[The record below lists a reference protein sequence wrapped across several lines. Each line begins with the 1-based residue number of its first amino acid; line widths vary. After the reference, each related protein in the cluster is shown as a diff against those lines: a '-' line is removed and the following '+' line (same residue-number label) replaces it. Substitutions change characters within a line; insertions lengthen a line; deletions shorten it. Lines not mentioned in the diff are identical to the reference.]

1 MRKYCLL
8 SALVLIVALIFCLGG
23 NALAYDGYHNPIRVQ
38 LASSTDPALSV
49 KVTSGTYTV
58 VNASGTATATLSE
71 GSSTT
76 LPAGF
81 KLSSLDGNGRFQYGS
96 YEYRGDLIYNGGNAV
111 NVIGMEQYLY
121 GVVMMEIGGYAPG
134 LEALKA
140 QAVASRN
147 LSCYRLQ
154 NPRNS
159 AYYDI
164 YSSTSDQAYHGY
176 SGESADTAVGA
187 RVRAAVD
194 ATKDQVMY
202 YQGTLV
208 QAYYMANGGGHTEA
222 AAIVWG
228 GTYPYLQGVSCPWDA
243 LPFVGDSGSYK
254 SMKMP
259 TGYEWTVTL
268 SFADLASELGY
279 NGTISDIAVSRDG
292 CVSGYVRTMTVNGS
306 NGSVSYSGSKVRT
319 LLGLRSGDFDIVITR
334 SVAAYKSLSLQ
345 YVTSSSFAST
355 FSTSGKMVTING
367 RGYGHSVGMSQWSA
381 CVMAYQGYNYQYILN
396 YFYNQNQNNGYLTF
410 GAY

>member
-8 SALVLIVALIFCLGG
+8 SALILILGLIFCLGG
-23 NALAYDGYHNPIRVQ
+23 NVLAYDGYHNPIRVQ
-38 LASSTDPALSV
+38 LASTGTALSV

-58 VNASGTATATLSE
+58 INGSGTATATVSA
-71 GSSTT
+71 GGSTT
-76 LPAGF
+76 LPTGF
-81 KLSSLDGNGRFQYGS
+81 RLSSNDGNGRFQYGS

-111 NVIGMEQYLY
+111 NVVGMEQYLY

-147 LSCYRLQ
+147 LACYRLQ
-154 NPRNS
+154 NPRSS
-159 AYYDI
+159 AYFDI

-176 SGESADTAVGA
+176 SGESADTPVGA

-228 GTYPYLQGVSCPWDA
+228 GSYPYLQGVSCPWDA

-259 TGYEWTVTL
+259 TGYEWTMTF
-268 SFADLASELGY
+268 SFADLASKLKY
-279 NGTISDIAVSRDG
+279 NGTITDITVDHDT
-292 CVSGYVRTMTVNGS
+292 VSGYAKNVIANGT
-306 NGSVSYSGSKVRT
+306 NGSVTYTGESFRSK
-319 LLGLRSGDFDIVITR
+319 LSLMSASFEIIITK

-345 YVTSSSFAST
+345 YVTSSSFSST
-355 FSTSGKMVTING
+355 FSTSGKIVTING

-396 YFYNQNQNNGYLTF
+396 YFYNQNQNNGNLIFKSY
-410 GAY
+410 